1 MIPFASS
8 TSLNPAQI
16 AVATEALLK
25 VAHVDGEGTQE
36 EIELIRAFYEAGPQ
50 DEALPP
56 FQSLLE
62 RATGQRAMDPGMF
75 PEAEQRDLVVSSCL
89 MVGYADGI
97 LSAAEREAALDLARQ
112 LGVSD
117 ERFEQILTIVKDYLL
132 AQLSGLP
139 DAPSVAKV
147 ARELR

>member
-8 TSLNPAQI
+8 ASLTPAQV
-16 AVATEALLK
+16 AVAAAAMLN
-25 VAHVDGEGTQE
+25 VARVDADKTQE
-36 EIELIRAFYEAGPQ
+36 EIELIRAFYEAGMG

-56 FQSLLE
+56 FQALIE
-62 RATGQRAMDPGMF
+62 KAGGQRALDPGMF

-97 LSAAEREAALDLARQ
+97 LSAAEREAVLDLARQ
-112 LGVSD
+112 LEVSD